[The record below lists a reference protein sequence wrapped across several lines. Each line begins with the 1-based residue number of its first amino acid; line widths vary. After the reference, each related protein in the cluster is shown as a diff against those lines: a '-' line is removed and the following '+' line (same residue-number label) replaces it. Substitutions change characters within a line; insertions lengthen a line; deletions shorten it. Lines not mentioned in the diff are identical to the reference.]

1 MGNDLNI
8 KTKSSKVENEK
19 TKSQDEE
26 LAKLKKAKE
35 EADKK
40 AKELATT
47 KQITKEETK
56 QESNNNEELVNLA
69 KSIIETTKT
78 NKKKTKITFG
88 FFKGLIIGAIVGFL
102 LATVLGFSGIGDK
115 LFDTLNSSKENAD
128 QLIDE
133 HFFSYT
139 ALDFQ
144 DAILGEASKKQ
155 ELIVMEQPVKVS
167 TTVTKSGLGNLEI
180 FSKVKNIAYNGTG
193 VYTVDMSKINK
204 DHIDVDLDNKKV
216 TVYIPHAILQ
226 YVNLDLENVEFEDTE
241 KGLLAFGDLA
251 LTTEQVNEIEQSV
264 KNSMHEEL
272 DTKELYE
279 KADEFAKM
287 STWQMFQPLVS
298 AVSSEFIVDMEFID

>member
-8 KTKSSKVENEK
+8 KTKSSKAENEK